1 MAKIKIISNPYQKVT
16 VFQSWDDATA
26 QWVEIDRDQNADSQ
40 LLREELCVGFFPF
53 KAKQIVDVIIHEYSA
68 GSEKVEIVFE
78 GTDDEY
84 LDLDSICS
92 QDDYPDRINLYK
104 SGRYLE
110 NARDILP
117 DVIPTTAQLK
127 N

>member
-53 KAKQIVDVIIHEYSA
+53 KQRPSLFGQTAMAFLVRASWRGNAKFFSMSGKRLFYSSLLD
-68 GSEKVEIVFE
+68 GKVF
-78 GTDDEY
+78 
-84 LDLDSICS
+84 LC
-92 QDDYPDRINLYK
+92 
-104 SGRYLE
+104 
-110 NARDILP
+110 
-117 DVIPTTAQLK
+117 
-127 N
+127 